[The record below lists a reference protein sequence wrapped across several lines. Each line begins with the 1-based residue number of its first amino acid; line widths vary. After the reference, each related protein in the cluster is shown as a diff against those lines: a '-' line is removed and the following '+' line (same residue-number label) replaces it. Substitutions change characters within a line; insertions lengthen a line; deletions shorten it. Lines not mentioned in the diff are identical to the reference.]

1 MSPLFDRGPFDGVH
15 GRARELAA
23 TRVDEPLPAADDA
36 WLEEHLAGCD
46 ACTLAAAEYTEQAGL
61 LRGLRDARPV
71 PPRDLWAR
79 TAAALEVDGGQ
90 GGRRSR
96 DTRGNGRSWRF
107 GGLPLASMAAVMVV
121 AIAVGAG
128 LLNGVNLFPP
138 HDSTTK
144 GPDTALP
151 TPFAVTAG
159 QVQVLT
165 RGEDGTLELSTKDV
179 DEVCPVG
186 VEACGTSSETD
197 DTTFDGI
204 AGLGSFDAVISPDRD
219 HIVLMQRDGQSAGVF
234 VLPVRDT
241 TPASTPSPAARTAS
255 PVPATPTP
263 EPTPTP
269 QPPATPT
276 GTPEGTPEVSPTAS
290 PETTPEAT
298 PETTPETTPE
308 PTEPPTASPAPT
320 VAVTPAPDG
329 TIEIAHNVILV
340 GNVSGYATDG
350 SRFAF
355 SARPADGSAGPDVY
369 VWVTTEREARPVT
382 TDHASVFSAW
392 TGGRMLVSRVV
403 DGEPVTTLLD
413 PATGYEEALPDAAIW
428 RPTVGPDGR
437 TAVWWEGTVVPA
449 EDGFTWLPDKGRLVL
464 GAWPQDATRP
474 QVLDKGRIRDWEVRW
489 DETGAVVALWV
500 AGDRPDAPGSL
511 SLYVVDAETGAVNV
525 DKPLLEDAEAFAGF
539 SLRSGR
545 LAWSAPA
552 EGGDTTVEILAWSG
566 DTIGRLQL
574 PTESGVTVV
583 R

>member
-1 MSPLFDRGPFDGVH
+1 MSPLFGADPFAGVH
-15 GRARELAA
+15 GHARELAA
-23 TRVDEPLPAADDA
+23 TRVDEPLPAAEDA
-36 WLEEHLAGCD
+36 WLEEHLVACE
-46 ACTLAAAEYTEQAGL
+46 ACTAAAAEYNDQAGL
-61 LRGLRDARPV
+61 LTALRDAQPV

-79 TAAALEVDGGQ
+79 TAAALDAEDRQ

-96 DTRGNGRSWRF
+96 DTRRERRSWRF
-107 GGLPLASMAAVMVV
+107 GVLPLAPVAAVMVV

-128 LLNGVNLFPP
+128 LLNGVGLFPP

-144 GPDTALP
+144 GPDAAMP

-165 RGEDGTLELSTKDV
+165 RGADGTLELSVKDI

-186 VEACGTSSETD
+186 AAACGTSSATD
-197 DTTFDGI
+197 DTTLDAI
-204 AGLGSFDAVISPDRD
+204 AGLGSFDAVISPTND
-219 HIVLMQRDGQSAGVF
+219 HIVLMQRDGQSSGVF
-234 VLPVRDT
+234 VVPVRDT
-241 TPASTPSPAARTAS
+241 TTPATPSPT
-255 PVPATPTP
+255 PA
-263 EPTPTP
+263 PTPTP
-269 QPPATPT
+269 SSDTATPT
-276 GTPEGTPEVSPTAS
+276 ATVPGSPEVTPPAS
-290 PETTPEAT
+290 PGTTPEAT
-298 PETTPETTPE
+298 PEATPD
-308 PTEPPTASPAPT
+308 PTEPPTASPSPT
-320 VAVTPAPDG
+320 VEVTPAPDG
-329 TIEIAHNVILV
+329 TIEIARNVILV
-340 GNVSGYATDG
+340 GNVSGYSTDG

-355 SARPADGSAGPDVY
+355 TARPADGSSGPDVY
-369 VWVTTEREARPVT
+369 VWVTSEREARPIT

-403 DGEPVTTLLD
+403 DGDPVTALLD
-413 PATGYEEALPDAAIW
+413 PATGTEQALPDAAIW

-437 TAVWWEGTVVPA
+437 TALWWEGTVVPSA
-449 EDGFTWLPDKGRLVL
+449 DGFTWRPDKGRLVL
-464 GAWPQDATRP
+464 GAWPPDAARP
-474 QVLDKGRIRDWEVRW
+474 QVLDKGKIRDWEVHW

-500 AGDRPDAPGSL
+500 AADRPDATGSL

-552 EGGDTTVEILAWSG
+552 PGGDTTVEVLAWTG

>member
-1 MSPLFDRGPFDGVH
+1 M
-15 GRARELAA
+15 
-23 TRVDEPLPAADDA
+23 
-36 WLEEHLAGCD
+36 
-46 ACTLAAAEYTEQAGL
+46 
-61 LRGLRDARPV
+61 
-71 PPRDLWAR
+71 
-79 TAAALEVDGGQ
+79 
-90 GGRRSR
+90 
-96 DTRGNGRSWRF
+96 
-107 GGLPLASMAAVMVV
+107 
-121 AIAVGAG
+121 
-128 LLNGVNLFPP
+128 
-138 HDSTTK
+138 
-144 GPDTALP
+144 
-151 TPFAVTAG
+151 
-159 QVQVLT
+159 
-165 RGEDGTLELSTKDV
+165 
-179 DEVCPVG
+179 
-186 VEACGTSSETD
+186 
-197 DTTFDGI
+197 
-204 AGLGSFDAVISPDRD
+204 
-219 HIVLMQRDGQSAGVF
+219 
-234 VLPVRDT
+234 
-241 TPASTPSPAARTAS
+241 
-255 PVPATPTP
+255 
-263 EPTPTP
+263 
-269 QPPATPT
+269 
-276 GTPEGTPEVSPTAS
+276 
-290 PETTPEAT
+290 
-298 PETTPETTPE
+298 
-308 PTEPPTASPAPT
+308 
-320 VAVTPAPDG
+320 
-329 TIEIAHNVILV
+329 ILV

-413 PATGYEEALPDAAIW
+413 PATGIEEALPDAAIW